1 MRKDLVHGLSL
12 VFEERALSKTRE
24 PLKVSQKKLPDS
36 QVGLEIEISSER
48 SREAYEQTINRF
60 MKSAQIPGFRRGKV
74 PRQVVLQRFG
84 ASQLKA
90 ATLEDLVEKTF
101 KEAIEQEKIDALG
114 NFQLQSSFDEL
125 VTQFEPGTTITYNA
139 SIDIPPE
146 ASLQRYTNFQLQAEE
161 VKYDAT
167 QVDRVIDEQRAAR
180 ATLVPVEDR
189 AAAAGDVVLVD
200 FTGKYFLDEDHKES
214 QEIEGG
220 SAEDFQLEL
229 NEGQFIPGFIEGII
243 GMTAADSK
251 ELEVQFPEEYFQE
264 DLAGKT
270 AVFNI
275 TLKEIKAKE
284 LPEVDDDFVQE
295 VSEFKTVAE
304 LRQFLEER
312 YRKEAQD
319 KTDTN
324 VETALLNALVA
335 ELAVELP
342 ETLVADEVSFL
353 INQMAQRLQAQG
365 IDVKKLFTSET
376 IPNLKERFRDEAIE
390 RVKRTLALA
399 EVAKAESI
407 TLETEALEKRFRELI
422 TQVSERDI
430 DRDRLKEVIA
440 DELLQEKVIAW
451 LKEHSEITL
460 VDKLEPEPE
469 SESAASSA
477 SATSSSAVDET
488 SDTEDTGT
496 TAVKKPAA
504 KTEKPE
510 KAPKAASKS
519 KTKASGE
526 VAEDPAPSPEVKAPS
541 EAEAVAEE
549 PKPARRS
556 RTKAKSTDGNAE

>member
-1 MRKDLVHGLSL
+1 
-12 VFEERALSKTRE
+12 LSKTRE
-24 PLKVSQKKLPDS
+24 PLKVNQKKLPGS

-90 ATLEDLVEKTF
+90 ATLEDLVENTF
-101 KEAIEQEKIDALG
+101 KEAIEQEKVDALG

-125 VTQFEPGTTITYNA
+125 LTQFEPGTAIVYSA
-139 SIDIPPE
+139 SIDVPPQG
-146 ASLQRYTNFQLQAEE
+146 SLKRYTHFQLKAEE
-161 VKYDAT
+161 AQYDAT
-167 QVDRVIDEQRAAR
+167 QVDQVIDEQRSAR
-180 ATLVPVEDR
+180 ATLVPVEGR
-189 AAAAGDVVLVD
+189 AAAAGDVVMVD
-200 FTGKYFLDEDHKES
+200 FTGKYFLDESKQDP
-214 QEIEGG
+214 QDIEGG
-220 SAEDFQLEL
+220 SAEDFQIEL

-243 GMTAADSK
+243 GMHPDEHK
-251 ELEVQFPEEYFQE
+251 ELEVQFPEGYFQE
-264 DLAGKT
+264 DLAGKN

-275 TLKEIKAKE
+275 TLKEIKTKE

-304 LRQFLEER
+304 LQQFLEER

-335 ELAVELP
+335 ELEVELP
-342 ETLVADEVSFL
+342 ETLITNEVSFL

-365 IDVKKLFTSET
+365 IDIKKLFTNET

-407 TLETEALEKRFRELI
+407 TLETEALEKRFQELI
-422 TQVSERDI
+422 TQVNERDI
-430 DRDRLKEVIA
+430 DRDRLREVVA
-440 DELLQEKVIAW
+440 DELLQEKVITW

-469 SESAASSA
+469 VATPSTSTDEDTTAAPESASGS
-477 SATSSSAVDET
+477 
-488 SDTEDTGT
+488 GGK
-496 TAVKKPAA
+496 TAKKSTA
-504 KTEKPE
+504 KTEK
-510 KAPKAASKS
+510 APKSKAKATSDSTEAPEQTSETKSASDKS
-519 KTKASGE
+519 
-526 VAEDPAPSPEVKAPS
+526 VN
-541 EAEAVAEE
+541 EAEEVSDA

-556 RTKAKSTDGNAE
+556 RTKTKSTQSDAEPVE

>member
-1 MRKDLVHGLSL
+1 LSL

-220 SAEDFQLEL
+220 SAEDSQLEL

-264 DLAGKT
+264 GLAGKT

-430 DRDRLKEVIA
+430 DRDLLKEVIA

-477 SATSSSAVDET
+477 SATSSPAVDET

-519 KTKASGE
+519 KAKASGE

-541 EAEAVAEE
+541 EAEAVAED